1 MATIVGGSTRV
12 VDADG
17 LSIDELAGNIAT
29 KQDTISIAL
38 VKARAGTS
46 EPWLT
51 LHYEEW
57 IAVLKGQVV
66 IALADGGSVTVDAGM
81 TVHVATGTRFKPSFP
96 VDTEYIPVCLPA
108 FRPDRCVREDDS
120 AASEAIAAKLRSL
133 HGSAQACAPSSTDA
147 KPEVLYHMTTK
158 ASWEAAKASGK
169 AYYPATFEVDGFYTH
184 ATGVPSRL
192 VTTANHFYQDV
203 AGEWVCVAFTRTA
216 LRDAGICVRDE
227 QALPVGDKAVSDD
240 WGTWVC
246 PHVVGGI
253 PISVVHAEYPM
264 KRDGKQFL
272 SIVGVVE

>member
-17 LSIDELAGNIAT
+17 LSIDELAGNVAT

-66 IALADGGSVTVDAGM
+66 IALHDGGSVTVEAGK
-81 TVHVATGTRFKPSFP
+81 TVHVAAGTRFKPSFP

-216 LRDAGICVRDE
+216 LRDAGVFVRDE
-227 QALPVGDKAVSDD
+227 QALPVGDKAVSAD

-264 KRDGKQFL
+264 KRDGKHFL
-272 SIVGVVE
+272 SIVGVSE